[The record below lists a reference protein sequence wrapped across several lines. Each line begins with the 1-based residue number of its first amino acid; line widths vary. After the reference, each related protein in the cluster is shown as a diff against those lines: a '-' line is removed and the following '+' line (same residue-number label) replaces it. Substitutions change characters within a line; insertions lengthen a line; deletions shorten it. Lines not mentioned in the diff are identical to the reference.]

1 MIVAKDFS
9 IQIKI
14 AVYSTSGEFIIQHNS
29 SSLSDATIRSIM
41 DDIEKGL
48 KERVRRP
55 GLL

>member
-1 MIVAKDFS
+1 MSEDFN

-41 DDIEKGL
+41 DDIEKEL
-48 KERVRRP
+48 KER
-55 GLL
+55 G